1 MKLIKNKRVGKILF
15 IVEGSRH
22 EFSLIK
28 TIFEDLLGYQRIEK
42 RRNKATYYKSQ
53 TDSHSIVAVINTKTS
68 HIGSINE
75 TDYLDTI
82 YAELIERYSFDVTNA
97 AVYYIFDRDS
107 KSNTDSQFILNLL
120 HRLKNSR
127 ENEDSMMGGILILS
141 YPSIEAYEISH
152 FIDGS
157 YNICACLG
165 ADAKQFISQHADKIA
180 MNKINEPSIL
190 HACDEFKKYLSD
202 QGIDFNID
210 DFSSTNIHIFNKE
223 EKYYEEKSTY
233 FLFSVMSYILL
244 DLGIIQY

>member
-15 IVEGSRH
+15 IVEGSKH

-28 TIFEDLLGYQRIEK
+28 KIFEDLLGYQRIEK

-68 HIGSINE
+68 HIGSITE

-107 KSNTDSQFILNLL
+107 KSNSDPQFILNLL
-120 HRLKNSR
+120 HTLKNSW
-127 ENEDSMMGGILILS
+127 ENEESMMGGILILS

-157 YNICACLG
+157 YNICARLG
-165 ADAKQFISQHADKIA
+165 ADAKQIISQNADKIA
-180 MNKINEPSIL
+180 MNKINEHSIL
-190 HACDEFKKYLSD
+190 HACNEFQKYISD

-210 DFSSTNIHIFNKE
+210 DFSSTNIHIFNRE
-223 EKYYEEKSTY
+223 ENYYEEKSTY

-244 DLGIIQY
+244 DLGIIQD

>member
-15 IVEGSRH
+15 IVEGSKH

-28 TIFEDLLGYQRIEK
+28 KIFEDLLGYQRIEK

-75 TDYLDTI
+75 TDYLDNI

-107 KSNTDSQFILNLL
+107 KSNTDPQFILNLL
-120 HRLKNSR
+120 HTLKNSR
-127 ENEDSMMGGILILS
+127 ENEDSTMGGILIMS

-152 FIDGS
+152 FIDSS
-157 YNICACLG
+157 YNICARLG
-165 ADAKQFISQHADKIA
+165 TDAKQIISQNADKIA
-180 MNKINEPSIL
+180 INKINEPSIL
-190 HACDEFKKYLSD
+190 HACDEFKKYISD

-210 DFSSTNIHIFNKE
+210 DFSSTNISIFNRE
-223 EKYYEEKSTY
+223 ENYYEEKNTY

-244 DLGIIQY
+244 DLGIIQD

>member
-15 IVEGSRH
+15 IVEGSKH

-28 TIFEDLLGYQRIEK
+28 KIFEDLLGYQRIEK

-107 KSNTDSQFILNLL
+107 KSNTDPQFILNLL
-120 HRLKNSR
+120 HTLKDSR
-127 ENEDSMMGGILILS
+127 ENENSMMGGILILS

-152 FIDGS
+152 FIDSS
-157 YNICACLG
+157 YNLCARLG
-165 ADAKQFISQHADKIA
+165 TDAKQIISQNADKID
-180 MNKINEPSIL
+180 MNKINEYSIL
-190 HACDEFKKYLSD
+190 HACDEFKKYISD

-210 DFSSTNIHIFNKE
+210 DFSSTNISIFNRE
-223 EKYYEEKSTY
+223 ENYYEEKNTY

-244 DLGIIQY
+244 DLGIIQD

>member
-15 IVEGSRH
+15 IVEGSKH
-22 EFSLIK
+22 EFTLIK
-28 TIFEDLLGYQRIEK
+28 KIFEDLLGYQRIEK

-107 KSNTDSQFILNLL
+107 KSNTDPQFILNLL
-120 HRLKNSR
+120 HTLKDSQ
-127 ENEDSMMGGILILS
+127 ENENSMMGGILILS

-152 FIDGS
+152 FIDSS
-157 YNICACLG
+157 YNLCARLG
-165 ADAKQFISQHADKIA
+165 TDAKQIISQNADKID

-190 HACDEFKKYLSD
+190 HACDEFKKYISD

-210 DFSSTNIHIFNKE
+210 DFSSTNISIFNRE
-223 EKYYEEKSTY
+223 ENYYEEKNTY

-244 DLGIIQY
+244 DLGIIQD

>member
-15 IVEGSRH
+15 IVEGSKH

-28 TIFEDLLGYQRIEK
+28 KIFEDLLGYQRIEK

-75 TDYLDTI
+75 TDYLDNI

-107 KSNTDSQFILNLL
+107 KSNTDPQFILNLL
-120 HRLKNSR
+120 HTLKDSQ
-127 ENEDSMMGGILILS
+127 ENENSMMGGILILS

-152 FIDGS
+152 FIDSS
-157 YNICACLG
+157 YNLCARLG
-165 ADAKQFISQHADKIA
+165 TDAKQIISQNADKID

-190 HACDEFKKYLSD
+190 HACDEFKKYISD

-210 DFSSTNIHIFNKE
+210 DFSSTNISIFNRE
-223 EKYYEEKSTY
+223 ENYYEEKNTY

-244 DLGIIQY
+244 DLGIIQD

>member
-1 MKLIKNKRVGKILF
+1 MKLIKNKRIGKILF
-15 IVEGSRH
+15 IVEGSKH
-22 EFSLIK
+22 EFTLIK
-28 TIFEDLLGYQRIEK
+28 KIFQDLLGYQRIEK

-68 HIGSINE
+68 NISSINE

-107 KSNTDSQFILNLL
+107 KSNTDPQFILNLL
-120 HRLKNSR
+120 HTLKNAR
-127 ENEDSMMGGILILS
+127 ENEDNMMGGILILS

-165 ADAKQFISQHADKIA
+165 SDAKQIISQHADQIA
-180 MNKINEPSIL
+180 MNKINEHSIL
-190 HACDEFKKYLSD
+190 HACREFKKYISD

-223 EKYYEEKSTY
+223 EKYYEENSTY
-233 FLFSVMSYILL
+233 FLFSMMSYILL
-244 DLGIIQY
+244 DLGIIQE

>member
-15 IVEGSRH
+15 IVEGSKH

-28 TIFEDLLGYQRIEK
+28 KIFEDLLGYQRIEK

-107 KSNTDSQFILNLL
+107 KSNTDPQFILNLL
-120 HRLKNSR
+120 HTLKNSR
-127 ENEDSMMGGILILS
+127 ENEDSMMGGILIMS

-152 FIDGS
+152 FIDSS
-157 YNICACLG
+157 YNICARLG
-165 ADAKQFISQHADKIA
+165 TDAKQIISQNADKIA
-180 MNKINEPSIL
+180 INKINEPSIL
-190 HACDEFKKYLSD
+190 HACDEFKKYISD

-210 DFSSTNIHIFNKE
+210 DFSSTNISIFNRE
-223 EKYYEEKSTY
+223 ENYYEEKNTY

-244 DLGIIQY
+244 DLGIIQD

>member
-15 IVEGSRH
+15 IVEGSKH

-28 TIFEDLLGYQRIEK
+28 KIFEDLLGYQRIEK

-107 KSNTDSQFILNLL
+107 KSNTDPQFILNLL
-120 HRLKNSR
+120 HTLKDSQ
-127 ENEDSMMGGILILS
+127 ENENSMMGGILILS

-152 FIDGS
+152 FIDSS
-157 YNICACLG
+157 YNLCARLG
-165 ADAKQFISQHADKIA
+165 TDAKQIISQNADKID

-190 HACDEFKKYLSD
+190 HACDEFKKYISD

-210 DFSSTNIHIFNKE
+210 DFSSTNISIFNRE
-223 EKYYEEKSTY
+223 ENYYEEKNTY

-244 DLGIIQY
+244 DLGIIQD

>member
-15 IVEGSRH
+15 IVEGSKH

-28 TIFEDLLGYQRIEK
+28 KIFEDLLGYQRIEK

-75 TDYLDTI
+75 TDYLDNI

-107 KSNTDSQFILNLL
+107 KSNTDPQFILNLL
-120 HRLKNSR
+120 HTLKNSR
-127 ENEDSMMGGILILS
+127 ENEDSMMGGILIMS

-152 FIDGS
+152 FIDSS
-157 YNICACLG
+157 YNICARLG
-165 ADAKQFISQHADKIA
+165 TDAKQIISQNADKIA
-180 MNKINEPSIL
+180 INKINEPSIL
-190 HACDEFKKYLSD
+190 HACDEFKKYISD

-210 DFSSTNIHIFNKE
+210 DFSSTNISIFNRE
-223 EKYYEEKSTY
+223 ENYYEEKNTY

-244 DLGIIQY
+244 DLGIIQD

>member
-15 IVEGSRH
+15 IVEGSKH

-28 TIFEDLLGYQRIEK
+28 KIFEDLLGYQRIEK

-75 TDYLDTI
+75 TDYLDNI

-107 KSNTDSQFILNLL
+107 KSNTDPQFILNLL
-120 HRLKNSR
+120 HTLKNSR
-127 ENEDSMMGGILILS
+127 ENEDSMMGGILIMS

-152 FIDGS
+152 FIDSS
-157 YNICACLG
+157 YNICARLG
-165 ADAKQFISQHADKIA
+165 TDAKQIISQNADKIA
-180 MNKINEPSIL
+180 INKINEPSIL
-190 HACDEFKKYLSD
+190 HACDEFKKYISD
-202 QGIDFNID
+202 QGIEFNID
-210 DFSSTNIHIFNKE
+210 DFSSTNISIFNRE
-223 EKYYEEKSTY
+223 ENYYEEKNTY

-244 DLGIIQY
+244 DLGIIQD